1 MKPLTKFANY
11 TTDFEYTKFVNE
23 REHKIIHVRKENR
36 NVQEKTYKIMG

>member
-11 TTDFEYTKFVNE
+11 TTDFEYKIFE
-23 REHKIIHVRKENR
+23 KQREHKIIHVRKENR